1 MDDDESNQD
10 VETNIFGESFNKVPY
25 VGNVLQSIWI
35 RCSSIL
41 SDCYDREFILCKF
54 NFVLR
59 IGTIFWSLF
68 LISEIL

>member
-10 VETNIFGESFNKVPY
+10 VETNIFGEPFNKVPY
-25 VGNVLQSIWI
+25 VGDVFQSIWI
-35 RCSSIL
+35 RCCSIL
-41 SDCYDREFILCKF
+41 FNCYNREFILRKF

-59 IGTIFWSLF
+59 IGTILWSLF